1 MIDLHTHILP
11 ALDDGPASTDAS
23 LEMARTAAAAGT
35 RAMATTS
42 HVAHVFS
49 LDPEQIVHA
58 REALAARLA
67 YEGIDLELLAGG
79 EIAHDR
85 LPELDDESLRTL
97 TLGGGS
103 YLLLE
108 CPFTPIGDGLEPLV
122 DDLHERGFDVLLAHP
137 ERSMS
142 FQRDP
147 GLLASLVD
155 QGALAQVTVGS
166 LTGHF
171 GETAQR
177 SASFQR
183 DPELLAALVDQG
195 ALAQV
200 TVGSL
205 TGHFGGIP
213 QRTAE
218 MMVREGLVQVL
229 ATDAHDVA
237 GRAPVLHVNGA
248 LTADQYER
256 MTSVIPQA
264 IVASQPVR
272 SS

>member
-11 ALDDGPASTDAS
+11 ALDDGPPSTDAS

-67 YEGIDLELLAGG
+67 HEGIDLELLAGG

-137 ERSMS
+137 ERSAS

-171 GETAQR
+171 GQTAQR
-177 SASFQR
+177 SAQ
-183 DPELLAALVDQG
+183 L
-195 ALAQV
+195 
-200 TVGSL
+200 
-205 TGHFGGIP
+205 
-213 QRTAE
+213 
-218 MMVREGLVQVL
+218 MVREGLVQVL
-229 ATDAHDVA
+229 ASDAHDVVH
-237 GRAPVLHVNGA
+237 RAPVLEANGA
-248 LTADQYER
+248 LTADQYKR
-256 MTSVIPQA
+256 MTSVVPEA